1 MPSKKPVITLL
12 VDEELLE
19 RINDF
24 RFGNRI
30 ESKSEALR
38 LLIEK
43 GLETSEEEGADQ

>member
-12 VDEELLE
+12 VDEDLLE
-19 RINDF
+19 RINDY

-43 GLETSEEEGADQ
+43 GLETFEKEGSEA

>member
-19 RINDF
+19 RINDY

-43 GLETSEEEGADQ
+43 GLEAFDEDGSDA

>member
-19 RINDF
+19 RIKDF

-30 ESKSEALR
+30 DSKSEALR

-43 GLETSEEEGADQ
+43 GLDTFENDNPEK

>member
-12 VDEELLE
+12 VDEELME
-19 RINDF
+19 RIKDF

-30 ESKSEALR
+30 DSKSEALR

-43 GLETSEEEGADQ
+43 GLEDFENDDSGK